1 MTTTNL
7 TRTPAHSIRDAML
20 CLERNG
26 LGIVVVVDEHERVV
40 GVVSDGDLRRAI
52 LAHHRL
58 EDPLGPI
65 MHTEFVAAQAGTPDA
80 HQLALLRAHG
90 LEQLPLLRAD
100 GRLAALRHIS
110 EFVPH
115 APVEIAPDPGPL
127 HVVILA
133 GGQGMRLRPLTERT
147 PKPMLPVGDRPL
159 LETVIRKLVA
169 AELCRITIA
178 VHYLADQI
186 AEHFG
191 DGERFGAEID
201 YLHETSPLGTAGAV
215 ALAAPRG
222 GGAVLVMNADI
233 LTTLNFNELIADHR
247 RRANAMSIAL
257 VPMDIT
263 IPYGVCTL
271 EEHRVTRITEKPSSR
286 YFANAGIYV
295 VEPAALRFIPHG
307 ERYDMPALATRCIEQ
322 GLSVGG
328 FPVLEFWR
336 DIGRPADLEAANLE
350 FSRHFGPEESL
361 RLASAAAL
369 PYTAVPRRSPGE
381 PGRG

>member
-1 MTTTNL
+1 MKTTNL

-20 CLERNG
+20 CLEHNG
-26 LGIVVVVDEHERVV
+26 VGIVVVVDETQRVV
-40 GVVSDGDLRRAI
+40 GLVSDGDLRRAI

-58 EDPLGPI
+58 EDPLGPV
-65 MHTEFVAAQAGTPDA
+65 MHTDFVAAQAGVTEA
-80 HQLALLRAHG
+80 AQLALLRTHG
-90 LEQLPLLRAD
+90 LEQLPLLD
-100 GRLAALRHIS
+100 EQGRLVALRHIS
-110 EFVPH
+110 EFVP
-115 APVEIAPDPGPL
+115 APPVRVAPDPGPL

-133 GGQGMRLRPLTERT
+133 GGRGMRLRPLTERT

-169 AELCRITIA
+169 ADLRRITIA

-186 AEHFG
+186 EEHFG
-191 DGERFGAEID
+191 DGEQLGAEID
-201 YLHETSPLGTAGAV
+201 YLHEVSPLGTAGAV
-215 ALAAPRG
+215 ALAAPPT
-222 GGAVLVMNADI
+222 GGAVLAMNADI

-295 VEPAALRFIPHG
+295 VEPAALRHIPG
-307 ERYDMPALATRCIEQ
+307 GQRYDMPSLATRCIEH

-350 FSRHFGPEESL
+350 FNRHFGAGAGPP
-361 RLASAAAL
+361 LASAGAR
-369 PYTAVPRRSPGE
+369 PFTATPRRSSS
-381 PGRG
+381 